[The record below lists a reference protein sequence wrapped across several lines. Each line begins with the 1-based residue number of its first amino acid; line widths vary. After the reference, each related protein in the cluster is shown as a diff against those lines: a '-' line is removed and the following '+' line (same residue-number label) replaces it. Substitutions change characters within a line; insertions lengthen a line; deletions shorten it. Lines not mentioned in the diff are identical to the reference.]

1 MASRFDP
8 THAVRFDLP
17 RGKVHAGSEERY
29 VLVPAAALEA
39 LTKSGADDAAASV
52 GRTIGDAIGRRVA
65 LRADAKQSSVEEF
78 VTQLA
83 GEVALAGLGVASVER
98 WGRAMVL
105 VFEEAA
111 VSDAMLSAIA
121 AAALESATRRKVCV
135 APIMREGA
143 TARLLVS
150 SERAVGRVREWIA
163 SGVAWKDALFRLH
176 TAVGGAP

>member
-1 MASRFDP
+1 
-8 THAVRFDLP
+8 VR
-17 RGKVHAGSEERY
+17 AGSEERY

-39 LTKSGADDAAASV
+39 LAKNGDADAAESV
-52 GRTIGDAIGRRVA
+52 GRMIGDAIGRRVA
-65 LRADAKQSSVEEF
+65 LRADAKDSSVEEF

-83 GEVALAGLGVASVER
+83 GEIAIAGLGVASVER

-111 VSDAMLSAIA
+111 VPDAMLAAIA
-121 AAALESATRRKVCV
+121 RAALESATNRKVCV

-150 SERAVGRVREWIA
+150 SERAVGRVRAWIA
-163 SGVAWKDALFRLH
+163 SGVAWGDALARLH
-176 TAVGGAP
+176 VTQGGAS